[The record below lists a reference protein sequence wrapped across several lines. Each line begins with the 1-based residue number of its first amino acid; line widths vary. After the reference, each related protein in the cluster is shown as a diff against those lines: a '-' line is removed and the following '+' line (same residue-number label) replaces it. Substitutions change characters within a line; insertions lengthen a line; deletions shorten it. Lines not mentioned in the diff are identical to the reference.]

1 MSTRFAELAFTSSV
15 KAEQE
20 RRGSR
25 AAYARLERS
34 RGSRRDRLGPEEIAF
49 VRRRDSFYVATVSE
63 TGWPYVQHRGGP
75 PGFVQVLDPTRI
87 GVLDLPGNRQYVTL
101 GNLTVDDRV
110 ALIFMDYP
118 ERRRLKMLG
127 HARQVDAGQ
136 EPELFERLRS
146 ASVEEP
152 GAVSGLVIQVVAFDW
167 NCPQYIT
174 PRYTVAE
181 IEAAR
186 DGPG

>member
-1 MSTRFAELAFTSSV
+1 MSTRFAELAFTPSV
-15 KAEQE
+15 KAEQQ

-34 RGSRRDRLGPEEIAF
+34 KGGRRDHLGPEEIAF
-49 VRRRDSFYVATVSE
+49 VRQRDSFYLATVSE

-75 PGFVQVLDPTRI
+75 AGFVRVLDPTRI
-87 GVLDLPGNRQYVTL
+87 GVLDYPGNRQYVTL

-127 HARQVDAGQ
+127 HARHVGAEK
-136 EPELFERLRS
+136 EPELLARLR
-146 ASVEEP
+146 APELDEP
-152 GAVSGLVIQVVAFDW
+152 PTLTGLVIQVVAFDW

-174 PRYTVAE
+174 PRFTVAE

-186 DGPG
+186 GRPG